1 MKIIIAAAL
10 GVALALA
17 VPVEAQESKLTFPSI
32 DGEVEIEI
40 EFDRK
45 YDSDDRT
52 KEVSDLFTETELGLK
67 LHLMRGL
74 DIAFEGQLKPIRKA
88 DPDEDRVFDDHGLFA
103 EKLYVKY
110 NVKYK
115 TGWLSLL
122 GGKFTPKFGRA
133 WDGGEA
139 PGSGIF
145 GTEFAEEG
153 YELAERI
160 GFGGSFTLDAGE
172 AGSHK
177 FTASTFFLDT
187 SALSNSAFNKRG
199 QTRRTSGGVSNTG
212 DFASYG
218 LALDGEDMDLL
229 PGFTY
234 HAAFVR
240 QKEGVDGTTDETG
253 YALSATYQGKWG
265 EVEITPFVEYVK
277 FDDLGGT
284 DGKDRDFLTTS
295 LLLEWNSWNLA
306 ISRTGRDTE
315 EADGS
320 DFDDHLI
327 QVSFGYKFDSGLLA
341 ELGWHTEKE
350 DEENVTTNV
359 VGVRLSYSLKF

>member
-1 MKIIIAAAL
+1 MFRFIQAATCA
-10 GVALALA
+10 VALMLA
-17 VPVEAQESKLTFPSI
+17 VPVEAQESKPPYPKISAK
-32 DGEVEIEI
+32 VEIEI

-45 YDSDDRT
+45 YDSDDTT
-52 KEVSDLFTETELGLK
+52 KEVNDLFTETELELELELTPELK
-67 LHLMRGL
+67 ITLG
-74 DIAFEGQLKPIRKA
+74 GQLKPIRKA

-103 EKLYVKY
+103 EELYLTY
-110 NVKYK
+110 EDAP
-115 TGWLSLL
+115 L
-122 GGKFTPKFGRA
+122 GAFIGKFTPNFGRA
-133 WDGGEA
+133 WDGEEA

-218 LALDGEDMDLL
+218 LALDGEDMEFL

-327 QVSFGYKFDSGLLA
+327 QVSFGYQFDSGLVA